1 MAEVEIGLGAVVGHV
16 HFPVLERG
24 HRAGI
29 HVDVGI
35 ELLNRDAEP
44 ALDQKPPQR
53 GGRDALAEGAHH
65 AAGHEDVLRRAHGLT
80 SFSWRASCAA
90 TVFRSSA
97 VSTPG
102 AAGRSNSATPMGM
115 PCASGRSCSRR
126 SQVSSGTGGS
136 RTPGRRAAPLE
147 GYTPPCWGYTTP

>member
-1 MAEVEIGLGAVVGHV
+1 
-16 HFPVLERG
+16 FPVLERG

-35 ELLNRDAEP
+35 ELLDRDAEP
-44 ALDQKPPQR
+44 PLDQEPPQG
-53 GGRDALAEGAHH
+53 GGRDPLAEGADH

-80 SFSWRASCAA
+80 SRSCRARSAA
-90 TVFRSSA
+90 TALRSSA

-115 PCASGRSCSRR
+115 
-126 SQVSSGTGGS
+126 
-136 RTPGRRAAPLE
+136 
-147 GYTPPCWGYTTP
+147 